1 MVKLIKIAT
10 FDILQTEKIYNG
22 VFKFSRTDSK
32 SDIFDYAGY

>member
-10 FDILQTEKIYNG
+10 LDILQTEKIYNG
-22 VFKFSRTDSK
+22 VFKFSDTDSK